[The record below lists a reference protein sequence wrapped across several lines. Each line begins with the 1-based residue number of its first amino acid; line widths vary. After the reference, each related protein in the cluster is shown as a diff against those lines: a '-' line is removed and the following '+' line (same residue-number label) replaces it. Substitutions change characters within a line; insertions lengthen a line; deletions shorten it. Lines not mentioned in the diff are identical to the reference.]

1 MSYSHGH
8 GGHRE
13 RMKSALLKNGAD
25 KLEDL
30 HLLEMLLFYV
40 VPRLDTRATAQ
51 QLLDKFGSLNGIIY
65 AEKGEVSKIKGLK
78 DNAEILFMLLREV
91 LERCD
96 SEKEKPI
103 LFGSEKL
110 ERYLIDLYRGVTE
123 ETVYALYFANN
134 GSFAGH
140 QMICHGGVYSVKFS
154 LRVITEG
161 VFRSG
166 GNSVVLAHN
175 HPSGK
180 LVPSQDDLISTKQI
194 ATHLAANEITLAA
207 HYLVGDN
214 EAVAFYRYEE

>member
-13 RMKSALLKNGAD
+13 RMKSALLKNGAE

-40 VPRLDTRATAQ
+40 VPRVDTRDTAQ
-51 QLLDKFGSLNGIIY
+51 QLLDKFGSLNGVLG
-65 AEKGEVSKIKGLK
+65 ASKGEISKIKGLK
-78 DNAEILFMLLREV
+78 DNAEVLFVLLREL

-96 SEKEKPI
+96 MEKEKPI
-103 LFGSEKL
+103 LLGSEKL
-110 ERYLIDLYRGVTE
+110 EKYLINLYRNVTE
-123 ETVYALYFANN
+123 ETVYALYFSSN

-161 VFRSG
+161 VIRAG
-166 GNSVVLAHN
+166 GNSVILAHN

-180 LVPSQDDLISTKQI
+180 LIPSQDDIISTKQI

-207 HYLVGDN
+207 HYLIGDN
-214 EAVAFYRYEE
+214 EAVAFYRYED